1 MFSPSN
7 SSTVTSNVNVF
18 VSPASNVTLF
28 QTISLSLTLLPSVL
42 TSFKVVPSGT
52 VSFTAVIAL
61 TLLLFVTVIV
71 YVIVESFLTTSS
83 SDVATLLA
91 SITGFSVSGV
101 SLPSTTA
108 AFLISPL
115 SAVTTTVNDTV
126 TLLFFGTS
134 TFHVILP
141 FSIVPS
147 FEIGVSSSNTVPSGT
162 ISVTVTFLASASE
175 LVFVTVMLY
184 VILLP
189 VWTLLSVSFIEPIS
203 AVLFNSKL
211 GFTTS
216 ILVETLSLLKSAFIQ
231 PTANPS
237 LTSIWFPVSI

>member
-1 MFSPSN
+1 MCTSVSVPGVSPPPTKATFLIVIPSPSKLF
-7 SSTVTSNVNVF
+7 TVTLKVNVF
-18 VSPASNVTLF
+18 VSPASNSTSFHVIVLSAMSASPVTL
-28 QTISLSLTLLPSVL
+28 PS
-42 TSFKVVPSGT
+42 TKVVPSGT
-52 VSFTAVIAL
+52 SSFTDVIAL

-71 YVIVESFLTTSS
+71 YVISEPSVTISS
-83 SDVATLLA
+83 SDVAILSA

-189 VWTLLSVSFIEPIS
+189 V
-203 AVLFNSKL
+203 
-211 GFTTS
+211 
-216 ILVETLSLLKSAFIQ
+216 
-231 PTANPS
+231 
-237 LTSIWFPVSI
+237 